1 MLNMNKSLI
10 FLAAALLVCGP
21 VIAKDIAKDA
31 AVVNGKSIPMSRVKE
46 IIVLTGQADSPDVR
60 KAITDGLIAQEII
73 SQESE
78 NKGLLKQ
85 PGTKEA
91 LAQAREMVLGRALFS
106 NYLKSKGLTDE
117 KQMQAQIQAE
127 YEKVKAATV
136 GVKEYHV
143 RHILVEN
150 EADAKSLI
158 TTLSKDV
165 GKFDELAKSKSK
177 DLGTA
182 TNGGDLG
189 WVSPQSL
196 VPEFSKA
203 MQTLSKNE
211 LSKQPIKTQFGWHV
225 IQMMDG
231 PRNVEVPPLEKIKG
245 KIFDVWQ
252 RDKFQEM
259 LGELRNKAKISVN

>member
-1 MLNMNKSLI
+1 MNKSLI
-10 FLAAALLVCGP
+10 LLAAALLVCGP
-21 VIAKDIAKDA
+21 VIAKDTAKDA
-31 AVVNGKSIPMSRVKE
+31 AVVNGKSIPTSRVID
-46 IIVLTGQADSPDVR
+46 IIKFTGQTDSPDVR
-60 KAITDGLIAQEII
+60 KAITSSLVTQEII

-85 PGTKEA
+85 AEIKEA

-127 YEKVKAATV
+127 YEKVKSAAV
-136 GVKEYHV
+136 GLKEYHV

-150 EADAKSLI
+150 ESDAKNLI
-158 TTLSKDV
+158 STLSKDAS
-165 GKFDELAKSKSK
+165 KFDELAKSKSK
-177 DLGTA
+177 DPGTA
-182 TNGGDLG
+182 ANGGDLG
-189 WVSPQSL
+189 WMSPQSL

-203 MQTLSKNE
+203 MQSLGKNE
-211 LSKQPIKTQFGWHV
+211 LSKQPVKTRFGWHV
-225 IQMMDG
+225 IQLMDD

-245 KIFDVWQ
+245 KIVDVWQ

-259 LGELRNKAKISVN
+259 IGQFLSKARVSVH